1 MVGRE
6 TNRKNAMFGH
16 FSGLYC
22 QMTKQFSK
30 ELDVRSWDSSL
41 LMGEYRSPQVEEH

>member
-16 FSGLYC
+16 FSGLHC

-30 ELDVRSWDSSL
+30 EFDVHPWENSL
-41 LMGEYRSPQVEEH
+41 LTGGVQTITS